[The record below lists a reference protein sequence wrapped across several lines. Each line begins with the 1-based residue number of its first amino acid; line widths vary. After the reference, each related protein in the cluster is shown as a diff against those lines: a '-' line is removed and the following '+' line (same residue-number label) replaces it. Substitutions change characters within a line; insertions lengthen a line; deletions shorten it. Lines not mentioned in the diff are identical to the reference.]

1 MSCAI
6 SAVEGLS
13 ALLLE
18 QKAAFN
24 AQGLRPE
31 VEKFL
36 EIAQA
41 QRWVVLA

>member
-13 ALLLE
+13 ALLFE

-24 AQGLRPE
+24 AQGA
-31 VEKFL
+31 VS
-36 EIAQA
+36 A
-41 QRWVVLA
+41 